1 MVLEIQADPISI
13 ASGTA
18 AMEGMLWLPAGYTGM
33 VVFTSGSNRVKPP
46 HDYIANMLR
55 NARLGIL
62 WLDLQSPSAG
72 ISPEQSDID
81 LYAERLNTAC
91 DWLQQNNATKDLP
104 VGLFGAGRAAAAALQ
119 LAALRGRRISALVLR
134 GGRLDLAVHGTLE
147 KISTPTLLIVG
158 GLDDSV
164 IATNRAAYAALRCK
178 KRLEVIPGATHSFEE
193 PGSLEVVARLARGW
207 FMQHTDRGYV

>member
-1 MVLEIQADPISI
+1 MVLEIQVDPIRIESDKD
-13 ASGTA
+13 

-55 NARLGIL
+55 NARLGSL
-62 WLDLQSPSAG
+62 WLDLQSRSDG
-72 ISPEQSDID
+72 ISLEESDID
-81 LYAERLNTAC
+81 LFAERLNVAC
-91 DWLQQNNATKDLP
+91 DWLQQNDATKDLP

-119 LAALRGRRISALVLR
+119 LAALRGRSISALVLR
-134 GGRLDLAVHGTLE
+134 GGHLELAAHGTLG

-158 GLDDSV
+158 GLDDGV
-164 IATNRAAYAALRCK
+164 VATNRAAYAALRCK

-207 FMQHTDRGYV
+207 FLQHTDRGYA